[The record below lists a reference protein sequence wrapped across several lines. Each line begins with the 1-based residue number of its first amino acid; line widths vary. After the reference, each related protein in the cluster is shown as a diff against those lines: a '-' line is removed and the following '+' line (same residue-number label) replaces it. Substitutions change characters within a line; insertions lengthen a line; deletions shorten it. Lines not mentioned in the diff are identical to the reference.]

1 MIVDLDALLE
11 DLYASGV
18 CQRTTRRVRSWRH
31 VSEGGFDQRQY
42 RVARIGHHAARDF
55 VLAHHYSATYSQVR
69 MRYGLIHGDR
79 LVGVATLGCGMQ
91 DKVLTNP
98 LPSLDRT
105 TAAELARLVLIDE
118 VPANAESWFTTRVFR
133 DAADE
138 GLRGVVAFSDPLP
151 RPDVG
156 MPGHVG
162 TIYQAMNA
170 DYCNRATADP
180 LTVLPDGTVITK
192 RSLQKVRGGE
202 SGAGGVIRRLVDAG
216 ARPYGVDH
224 TGAVWLR
231 AALGDVAA
239 RRVPTLGN
247 HRFVFRL
254 GTERERRRIP
264 LGEGYEPRPYPKR
277 PDPIPTY

>member
-1 MIVDLDALLE
+1 MTVDLDVLLE
-11 DLYASGV
+11 DLYESGV
-18 CQRTTRRVRSWRH
+18 CQRTTRRVQSWRH
-31 VSEGGFDQRQY
+31 VSEGGFDQRRY
-42 RVARIGHHAARDF
+42 RVERIGHRAASEF
-55 VLAHHYSATYSQVR
+55 ILAHHYSGSYSQVR
-69 MRYGLIHGDR
+69 LRYGLLHGDR

-133 DAADE
+133 DAAEE

-156 MPGHVG
+156 MAGHVG
-162 TIYQAMNA
+162 TIYQAMGA
-170 DYCNRATADP
+170 DYCGRATADP
-180 LTVLPDGTVITK
+180 LTVLPTGAVLTK
-192 RSLQKVRGGE
+192 RSLQKVRGAE

-216 ARPYGVDH
+216 ARPYGIGY
-224 TGAVWLR
+224 TGAAWLR

-254 GTERERRRIP
+254 GSERERRRIP
-264 LGEGYEPRPYPKR
+264 LGDGYEPRPYPKR
-277 PDPIPTY
+277 PDPTPTY